1 LEVFVKRFFQVTI
14 IVVLSIMLLSTTFAG
29 GVLVGHFAQYSS
41 LSALVNNTDLRNIS
55 ISTPEGASQSTPT
68 DLETLFKPFW
78 EAWQLVHTDYVD
90 QPVDDTQL
98 MRGAIRGMLES
109 LGDQHTSYMDP
120 EEYNHANESL
130 SGAYEGIGAYVDTGG
145 DFLTVI
151 SPINGSPAE
160 KAGLRAGDMF
170 TKINGEDMSGIDPEL
185 VRQKVLGPAG
195 TVVVLTVVREG
206 VAEPFDVSI
215 TRGSITI
222 ASVELEMLDNQVA
235 HVMLNTFGEST
246 ASELRDVLK
255 QAKDQGAVGIV
266 LDLRNN
272 GGGYLLTAVDVA
284 SEFIGSG
291 PIVYE
296 KYGDARENDVY
307 NAVKG
312 GTALDI
318 PLVVLVNEGSASAS
332 EIVAGALQDTQRA
345 KLVGVTT
352 YGKGSVQI
360 WTPLSDDQGAV
371 RITVAKWLTPN
382 ERTIHQVGLTP
393 DAVVEMTEEDHNNG
407 VDPQLDSAVQVLL
420 DAIQ

>member
-1 LEVFVKRFFQVTI
+1 MKRFIQITV
-14 IVVLSIMLLSTTFAG
+14 IVVLSGMLLLTTFAG
-29 GVLVGHFAQYSS
+29 GVLVGHFAQYGT
-41 LSALVNNTDLRNIS
+41 LTALINNTDLRNLTL
-55 ISTPEGASQSTPT
+55 STPESATEATPT
-68 DLETLFKPFW
+68 ELETLFKPFW

-145 DFLTVI
+145 DFLTII
-151 SPINGSPAE
+151 SPIKDSPAE
-160 KAGLRAGDMF
+160 NAGLRAGDMVI
-170 TKINGEDMSGIDPEL
+170 KINGEDMTGVDPEI
-185 VRQKVLGPAG
+185 VRQQVLGPAG
-195 TVVVLTVVREG
+195 TVVVLTIQRENVV
-206 VAEPFDVSI
+206 EPFDVSI
-215 TRGSITI
+215 TRGTITI
-222 ASVELEMLDNQVA
+222 ASVELEMLDDNIA

-246 ASELRDVLK
+246 ASELRGILEE
-255 QAKDQGAVGIV
+255 AKTQGATGII

-296 KYGDARENDVY
+296 KYGDGRENDVY
-307 NAVKG
+307 TAVKG

-318 PLVVLVNEGSASAS
+318 PMVVLVNEGSASAS

-360 WTPLSDDQGAV
+360 WTPLSDNQGAV
-371 RITVAKWLTPN
+371 RITIAKWLTPS
-382 ERTIHQVGLTP
+382 ERTIHEVGLAP
-393 DAVVEMTEEDHNNG
+393 DVLVEMTEEDFENG
-407 VDPQLDSAVQVLL
+407 LDPQLDVAIREIL
-420 DAIQ
+420 DLIQ

>member
-1 LEVFVKRFFQVTI
+1 MKRFFQVTI
-14 IVVLSIMLLSTTFAG
+14 IVVLSLMLLGTTFAG

-41 LSALVNNTDLRNIS
+41 LSALVNNTDLRNLT
-55 ISTPEGASQSTPT
+55 ISTPEAAARTTPS

-98 MRGAIRGMLES
+98 MRGAIRGMLDS

-120 EEYNHANESL
+120 EEYLEANESL
-130 SGAYEGIGAYVDTGG
+130 SGAYEGIGAYVDTSAEY
-145 DFLTVI
+145 LTVI
-151 SPINGSPAE
+151 SPIKDSPAE

-170 TKINGEDMSGIDPEL
+170 IKINGEDMTGVDPEL
-185 VRQKVLGPAG
+185 ARQQVLGPAG
-195 TVVVLTVVREG
+195 TVVVLNVQREG
-206 VAEPFDVSI
+206 EPVPFDVSI

-222 ASVELEMLDNQVA
+222 ASVELEMLDNGVA

-246 ASELRDVLK
+246 ASELRDILK
-255 QAKDQGAVGIV
+255 EAKTQGAKGII

-296 KYGDARENDVY
+296 KYGDERELDVY
-307 NAVKG
+307 NALKG

-318 PLVVLVNEGSASAS
+318 PMVVLVNEGSASAS

-371 RITVAKWLTPN
+371 RITIAKWLTPN

-393 DAVVEMTEEDHNNG
+393 DVIVEMTEADYESG
-407 VDPQLDSAVQVLL
+407 SDPQLDAAVEALL
-420 DAIQ
+420 DIIQ